1 MKKTTINVLAHLLY
15 KPYAHFPQKM
25 RLSVILSF
33 FLVTQLLFTTSM
45 FAQTADSKVTLGLK
59 KQTLEQGLNELGRI
73 TKLRVAFSYP
83 QVAKYTNIS
92 IEKKNRTLGETL
104 NLLLANTNLTY
115 KIKNNSLLIFE
126 KSFNEVVEPVKI
138 SRSGTLVGR
147 VVNSNDEPIPGV
159 SVFIKGVAGK
169 GTVTDSNGAYSISNY
184 SISNLSE
191 NENVLVFSQ
200 IGLKRQEIIIDGRSL
215 INVKM
220 EDENLTL
227 NQVVVTGIF
236 TKKAASYT
244 GSAVTV
250 TSKELQL
257 NGNRN
262 LVSSLRNID
271 PSFNIIESNSFGTDP
286 NRLPEI
292 QIRGNSS
299 VPNISEL
306 KGETRV
312 GLNTPLVVIDG
323 FESTLQNMVDMNEN
337 EVESITILKDASAT
351 AIYGS
356 RGANGVVVIKTKAPK
371 GGKLLL
377 SYSSR
382 LNIENPDLSAYNLL
396 NAKDKLDLEYKVGIY
411 NNVRAESD
419 LPLKRYYNFLLN
431 EVNSGVNTNWLSLPL
446 RSGIGQRH
454 NLRLEGGDERFR
466 YSASAQIN
474 NTAGVMKGS
483 FRNNF
488 NGTINLTYY
497 YSNLRFNNQLII
509 GLTNRENSPYGSF
522 SDYSQMNPYWR
533 PYNSNGVVNKFLGDP
548 GSTDYSGVWLNLP
561 TSPLYNASLNT
572 FDKGNNTSVTNNFS
586 IEWMVVPDLTMRAQ
600 LGLIKGINQND
611 RFRPAEHTAFAN
623 YSGTDIL
630 RKGDYLYGVGNSFS
644 YDGSLNLNYSKTFA
658 EKHALYFGLDYNIRQ
673 SKSSNYS
680 FLVEGFT
687 NANFDFPSM
696 ALQYAQ
702 NSKPSGYE
710 SLTRSVGLTANVNYT
725 YDNRYYVDASLRED
739 GSSQFGSQKRFAPF
753 WSAGLGWNL
762 HNEAFLKDS
771 RLINRLKIRGSAGS
785 TGSQNFDA
793 YQSLSTYQYFT
804 DNRYYTWM
812 GAYLLGLGNDQLKWQ
827 QKSNYDIGLEAQV
840 LNHRVSLTFDY
851 YTGTTKDLISSIDL
865 SPSNG
870 FSSYVENVGKMKNT
884 GFESKVTAYLYRNL
898 SKGISWNIS
907 AAVFQNKNK
916 VISISKAMNDA
927 QQSILNAGGSIPTTL
942 YMEGYSSNA
951 IWVVPSLGI
960 DPSTGKELF
969 LDKNGDPTYTWS
981 SQNARAC
988 GTTDPDLQG
997 NFGSMFRYKG
1007 ITLNVTFRYQ
1017 YGGQAY
1023 NQTLI
1028 NKVETSKY
1036 TYNLDAR
1043 VYTGRWQYPGDQAFF
1058 KSLNSTSSTLMTSRF
1073 VQDANTL
1080 TCQDINLQYDFKS
1093 RKLTKLTG
1101 ISVLTLSASMDDLFY
1116 LSTIKRERGTDYP
1129 FSRNL
1134 SFGVSA
1140 IF

>member
-1 MKKTTINVLAHLLY
+1 MKKITINLLPHLLY
-15 KPYAHFPQKM
+15 LPYIHFRRKLRPF
-25 RLSVILSF
+25 LALTF
-33 FLVTQLLFTTSM
+33 FLISQLFFNVSVC
-45 FAQTADSKVTLGLK
+45 AQTADSKITFGMQN
-59 KQTLEQGLNELGRI
+59 QTLEYGLNELGRI
-73 TKLRVAFSYP
+73 TKLRVAFAIP
-83 QVAKYTNIS
+83 QVSKYTNIS
-92 IEKKNRTLGETL
+92 IDKKARTLAETL
-104 NLLLANTNLTY
+104 NLLLANTDLTY
-115 KIKNNSLLIFE
+115 KVNANNNLVIFE
-126 KSFNEVVEPVKI
+126 KTSSGQPEPAKNNRV
-138 SRSGTLVGR
+138 GTLTGK
-147 VVNSNDEPIPGV
+147 VVNSNNEPLPGV
-159 SVFIKGVAGK
+159 SVYIKGVNGK
-169 GTVTDSNGAYSISNY
+169 GTVTDSNGAYAI
-184 SISNLSE
+184 NLSG
-191 NENVLVFSQ
+191 NESVIVFSQ
-200 IGLKRQEIIIDGRSL
+200 IGLKKQEVNIDGRSL
-215 INVKM
+215 LNVKM
-220 EDENLTL
+220 EEDNITL

-236 TKKAASYT
+236 TKKASSFT

-250 TSKELQL
+250 TSKELQI

-262 LVSSLRNID
+262 LVTSLRNID

-323 FESTLQNMVDMNEN
+323 FESSLQSMIDMNEN

-351 AIYGS
+351 SMYGS

-371 GGKLLL
+371 AGKLLL
-377 SYSSR
+377 SLSSR
-382 LNIENPDLSAYNLL
+382 LNIENPDLTGYNLL
-396 NAKDKLDLEYKVGIY
+396 NAKDKLNLEYKVGIY

-419 LPLKRYYNFLLN
+419 LPLKRYYNYLLN
-431 EVNSGVNTNWLSLPL
+431 EVNSGVNTDWLSLPL
-446 RSGIGQRH
+446 RSGVGQRH
-454 NLRLEGGDERFR
+454 NLRLEGGDEHFR

-474 NTAGVMKGS
+474 NTVGVMKGS

-488 NGTINLTYY
+488 NGTISLAYY
-497 YSNLRFNNQLII
+497 YSNLKFTNQLIV
-509 GLTNRENSPYGSF
+509 GLTNNENSPYGSF
-522 SDYSQMNPYWR
+522 SDYSKMNPYWR
-533 PYNSNGVVNKFLGDP
+533 PYDNNGVVNKFLGDP
-548 GSTDYSGVWLNLP
+548 GSTDYSGVWSNLP
-561 TSPLYNASLNT
+561 TNPLYNASLNT
-572 FDKGNNTSVTNNFS
+572 FDKGNNTSVRNNFS
-586 IEWMVVPDLTMRAQ
+586 IEWMLIPDLTMRAQ
-600 LGLIKGINQND
+600 LGLTKGINQND

-623 YSGTDIL
+623 YSGADLL
-630 RKGDYLYGVGNSFS
+630 RKGDYLYGIGNTFS

-658 EKHALYFGLDYNIRQ
+658 EKHALYLGLDYNIRQ
-673 SKSSNYS
+673 SESSNYG

-687 NANFDFPSM
+687 NSNFDFPSM

-702 NSKPSGYE
+702 NSKPSGSE

-771 RLINRLKIRGSAGS
+771 KIINRLKIRGSAGV
-785 TGSQNFDA
+785 TGSLNFPA
-793 YQSLSTYQYFT
+793 YQSLSTYQYYT

-827 QKSNYDIGLEAQV
+827 QKSNYDIGLEAQMFNQRI
-840 LNHRVSLTFDY
+840 LLTFDY
-851 YTGTTKDLISSIDL
+851 YTGTTKDVVSSIDL

-870 FSSYVENVGKMKNT
+870 FSSYVENIGEMKNT
-884 GFESKVTAYLYRNL
+884 GFESKITAYLYRNP
-898 SKGISWNIS
+898 SKDISWNIS
-907 AAVFQNKNK
+907 AAIFQNKNK
-916 VISISKAMNDA
+916 VIKISKAMYDT
-927 QQSILNAGGSIPTTL
+927 QQGILNSGGAIPTTL
-942 YMEGYSSNA
+942 YMEGYSSNT

-960 DPSTGKELF
+960 DPSTGKEMF
-969 LDKNGDPTYTWS
+969 LDKNGEPTYTWN
-981 SQNARAC
+981 SQNVRAC
-988 GTTDPDLQG
+988 GTTDPDFQG

-1028 NKVETSKY
+1028 NKVENADYKY
-1036 TYNLDAR
+1036 NVDAR

-1058 KSLNSTSSTLMTSRF
+1058 KSLNVTTATQMTSRF

-1093 RKLTKLTG
+1093 PKLTKLTG